1 MPSWPALSRSR
12 QAVARPDLAGNDD
25 LRGTGLD
32 RRLVGLRRSVGTVL
46 IGLFVLG
53 PGVAAVRAGFSPTSW
68 FLLVGSVVFFL
79 TVVVFVVVWP
89 TPPVWVSKWLF
100 VAYFV
105 GLATALF
112 VVGQQHL
119 GDAKQL
125 NWVVTLAVA
134 AAACGRFSATPRP
147 AVVGGGACAIVG
159 AGVTLSSGHYGSG
172 NVAVATFLPPMAALF
187 AYAASKRMETLTM
200 LRQTRAELARVA
212 VAEERLRI
220 ARDLHDLLGHSLSL
234 ITLKAELAGR
244 VLETDTGRAG
254 REIGELESV
263 ARQALADVRAA
274 VSGYRQP
281 DLAAELAAARQLLT
295 AAGVAC
301 LISAPGAPRL
311 APELDAALAWTVMEA
326 ATNIVRHATAE
337 HATFTIRASRSTAV
351 AEITDDGNARPASA
365 ISLDSVS
372 PAEPPAHQPV
382 AAGNHWPP
390 LAGSGLAG
398 LAERVRGL
406 GGELV
411 AGAVSPHGFRLR
423 VTLPFSSDGEGQ
435 AE

>member
-1 MPSWPALSRSR
+1 MN
-12 QAVARPDLAGNDD
+12 GNDN
-25 LRGTGLD
+25 LRDSWLD
-32 RRLVGLRRSVGTVL
+32 SRITRLRWTVGIVL

-53 PGVAAVRAGFSPTSW
+53 PGVAAVRAGSSPTSW
-68 FLLVGSVVFFL
+68 FLLAGSVVFFL
-79 TVVVFVVVWP
+79 TVVPVVVVWP
-89 TPPVWVSKWLF
+89 RASFRIPTWLL

-119 GDAKQL
+119 GNGKQL
-125 NWVVTLAVA
+125 NWVITLAVA
-134 AAACGRFSATPRP
+134 AAACGRFSSTPRP
-147 AVVGGGACAIVG
+147 AVVGGGACAVVG
-159 AGVTLSSGHYGSG
+159 AALTLGSGHYGSG
-172 NVAVATFLPPMAALF
+172 NVAVATFVPPMAALF
-187 AYAASKRMETLTM
+187 AYSASRRLDTLNM

-244 VLETDTGRAG
+244 VLETDTARAG

-274 VSGYRQP
+274 VAGYRQP

-301 LISAPGAPRL
+301 LISAPAAARL
-311 APELDAALAWTVMEA
+311 APELDAALAWTVMEG
-326 ATNIVRHATAE
+326 ATNIVRHAGAE
-337 HATFTIRASRSTAV
+337 HATFTISAGRSAAV
-351 AEITDDGNARPASA
+351 ADITDDGSARPAGA
-365 ISLDSVS
+365 TAQ
-372 PAEPPAHQPV
+372 PAVPHAELPARTGP
-382 AAGNHWPP
+382 ALAGSG

-398 LAERVRGL
+398 LAERVHGL

-411 AGAVSPHGFRLR
+411 AGAIAPHGFRLR
-423 VTLPFSSDGEGQ
+423 VTLPVRGNVEGQ
-435 AE
+435 AS